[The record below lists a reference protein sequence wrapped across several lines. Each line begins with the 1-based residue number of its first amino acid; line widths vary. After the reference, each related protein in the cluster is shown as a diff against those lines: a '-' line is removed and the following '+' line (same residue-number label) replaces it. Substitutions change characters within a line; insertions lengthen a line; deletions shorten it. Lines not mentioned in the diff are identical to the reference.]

1 MLAASVLKMF
11 TNPTVELTLPS
22 NTTFIVEFRGI
33 ASLFEFIL
41 PKFTLPFLAEPKLV
55 VVLPV
60 SNTTSL
66 NNILVLS

>member
-11 TNPTVELTLPS
+11 TSPTVEKTLPS
-22 NTTFIVEFRGI
+22 NTTLIVEFFGI
-33 ASLFEFIL
+33 ASPFEFIL

-66 NNILVLS
+66 KDILVLS